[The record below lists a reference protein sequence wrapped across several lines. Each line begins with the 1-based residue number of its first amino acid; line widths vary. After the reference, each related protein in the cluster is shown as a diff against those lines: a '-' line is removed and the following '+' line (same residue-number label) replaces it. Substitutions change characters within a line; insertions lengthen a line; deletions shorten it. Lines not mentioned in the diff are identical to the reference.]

1 MDGRDA
7 GRQPHGGLPGLLAPG
22 RLAHAHEGDHEPGT
36 RVTRGPRPDRRVPP
50 HRLVRRPLVA
60 LGADAPPPDAV
71 SVGRKALS
79 LWWLGSQGVPVPP
92 AVAIPAETAARLV
105 RGDSAGREM
114 LRAALQ
120 RWLDPGASYAVRSS
134 ADVEDGEEHS
144 FAGQFTTLL
153 DVPPDDLLAAIKEVA
168 DPHSERLAAYLE
180 RTGLTV
186 PPHVGVIVQ
195 RMVPARAAGVAFS
208 RNPLTGL
215 AETVIEAVPGAGH
228 TLVDEGVTPDRWV
241 RRWGEFTTA
250 PEHPRIDERLILQ
263 VADGVARLAEAMGR
277 PLDLEWAS
285 DGQRL
290 WWLQARPMTGLEG
303 LRLYSNR
310 IAREVLPG
318 IIKPL
323 VWSVNVPIVNAAWID
338 LLEEMVGPLEI
349 APEDLARS
357 FGGRA
362 YFDMT
367 TLGDIFEALGMP
379 RDSLELLLGLPK
391 GPEAPTFK
399 PGAGFA
405 RHLQRM
411 PGVIRDGSRRGRW
424 ARSEVHELRAAY
436 DRVAAQPAEGLTD
449 AALLD
454 RVDTLAA
461 ITRRAAYANI
471 VVPLQM
477 LIYNKALEACV
488 RQAGLDPAAIDPAR
502 ERADRVAWDPAPA
515 LDRLAEQAAALPED
529 ARAALAA
536 DPLAA
541 LRDDPRLAEWAAA
554 LDGFLGHFGH
564 LSDSGNDFSV
574 PPWREDRAHVVSMA
588 LARQDAT
595 GPAAAGE
602 GLTLAQVEARTLAPR
617 RPLLRLL
624 WRRAGAFRVYREA
637 VSSTYTR
644 GYGLFRGSFLAI
656 GARLVGRDVLLTP
669 EDVFYLELVEVRAW
683 LTGTAPEP
691 HAARAL
697 VSERRAAIEAA
708 ADLIVPELVY
718 GDAFV
723 PRRHDEVVRSTLS
736 GHPTSRGSARGP
748 ARIVKGS
755 ADFSRVQPG
764 DILVIP
770 FSDVG
775 WTPLFTRAAGIVAE
789 AGGMLSHSSIVA
801 REYGIPCV
809 VSVTDATVAIPD
821 GATLIVDGVS
831 GLVLVED
838 VPGLEATA
846 EGPAVTSGPE
856 AGPGPA
862 AA

>member
-1 MDGRDA
+1 
-7 GRQPHGGLPGLLAPG
+7 
-22 RLAHAHEGDHEPGT
+22 
-36 RVTRGPRPDRRVPP
+36 
-50 HRLVRRPLVA
+50 VA
-60 LGADAPPPDAV
+60 LGTDAPPPDAV
-71 SVGRKALS
+71 TVGRKALS
-79 LWWLGSQGVPVPP
+79 LWWLGCQAVPVPP
-92 AVAIPAETAARLV
+92 AVAIPAETAARLLH
-105 RGDSAGREM
+105 GDSALREM

-120 RWLDPGASYAVRSS
+120 RWLDPEASYAVRSS
-134 ADVEDGEEHS
+134 ADVEDGEVHS

-153 DVPPDDLLAAIKEVA
+153 DVPPDDLLAAIEEVA
-168 DPHSERLAAYLE
+168 APHSERLAAYLQ
-180 RTGLTV
+180 RTGLTD

-215 AETVIEAVPGAGH
+215 SETVIEAVPGAGH
-228 TLVDEGVTPDRWV
+228 VLVDEGVTPDRWV

-250 PEHPRIDERLILQ
+250 PEHPRVGEPLIRQ
-263 VADGVARLAEAMGR
+263 VADGVAHLAEASGR

-285 DGQRL
+285 DGERL
-290 WWLQARPMTGLEG
+290 WWLQARPLTGLEG

-323 VWSVNVPIVNAAWID
+323 VWSVNVPVVNAAWID
-338 LLEEMVGPLEI
+338 LLEELVGPLEI

-399 PGAGFA
+399 PGPGFA
-405 RHLQRM
+405 RHLQRL
-411 PGVIRDGSRRGRW
+411 PGVVRDGLQRGRW
-424 ARSEVHELRAAY
+424 ARQEVHELRAMY
-436 DRVAAQPAEGLTD
+436 DRVAAQPVEGLSDT
-449 AALLD
+449 ALLE

-477 LIYNKALEACV
+477 LLYNKALEASV

-502 ERADRVAWDPAPA
+502 ERSDRLTWDPAPA
-515 LDRLAEQAAALPED
+515 LDRLAAQAAVLPDD
-529 ARAALAA
+529 ARASLAA
-536 DPLAA
+536 DPTAA
-541 LRDDPRLAEWAAA
+541 LGDDPRLAAWAVA
-554 LDGFLGHFGH
+554 LDDFLEHFGH

-574 PPWREDRAHVVSMA
+574 APWREDAAHVVNMA
-588 LARQDAT
+588 LARLDAT
-595 GPAAAGE
+595 GQGAAGE
-602 GLTLAQVEARTLAPR
+602 AVGLTQVEAGTAAAW

-644 GYGLFRGSFLAI
+644 GYGLFRGTFLAI
-656 GARLVGRDVLLTP
+656 GARLVDRGALLAP
-669 EDVFYLELVEVRAW
+669 DDVFYLEQTEVRAW
-683 LTGTAPEP
+683 LTGAAPEP
-691 HAARAL
+691 HVARAL
-697 VSERRAAIEAA
+697 VAERRAAIESA

-748 ARIVKGS
+748 ARIVRGS
-755 ADFSRVQPG
+755 ADFARVLPG

-775 WTPLFTRAAGIVAE
+775 WTPLFRRAAGIIAE

-809 VSVTDATVAIPD
+809 VSVADATVAIPD

-838 VPGLEATA
+838 VLDEEAAAQGPAAPRSAATA
-846 EGPAVTSGPE
+846 GPE
-856 AGPGPA
+856 AAPGPA

>member
-1 MDGRDA
+1 
-7 GRQPHGGLPGLLAPG
+7 
-22 RLAHAHEGDHEPGT
+22 
-36 RVTRGPRPDRRVPP
+36 
-50 HRLVRRPLVA
+50 VRRPLVA
-60 LGADAPPPDAV
+60 LGTDAPPPDAV

-92 AVAIPAETAARLV
+92 AVAIPSEAAARLV

-120 RWLDPGASYAVRSS
+120 RWLDPGAWYAVRSS
-134 ADVEDGEEHS
+134 ADVEDGEAHS

-153 DVPPDDLLAAIKEVA
+153 DVPPDDLLAAIEEVA

-180 RTGLTV
+180 RTGLTD

-215 AETVIEAVPGAGH
+215 AETVIEAVPGPGH
-228 TLVDEGVTPDRWV
+228 VLVDEGVTPDRWV

-250 PEHPRIDERLILQ
+250 PEHPRIGEPLIRE
-263 VADGVARLAEAMGR
+263 VADGVSRLAEAMGR
-277 PLDLEWAS
+277 PLDVEWAS
-285 DGQRL
+285 DGERL

-338 LLEEMVGPLEI
+338 LLEEMVGPLGI

-399 PGAGFA
+399 PGPGFA

-411 PGVIRDGSRRGRW
+411 PGVVRDGWQRGRW
-424 ARSEVHELRAAY
+424 ARREVHELRVAY
-436 DRVAAQPAEGLTD
+436 DRVAAQPIEGLTD

-477 LIYNKALEACV
+477 LLYNKALEACV

-529 ARAALAA
+529 ARASLAA

-541 LRDDPRLAEWAAA
+541 LRDDPRLTGWATA

-602 GLTLAQVEARTLAPR
+602 GLALAGVEARTLAPW

-644 GYGLFRGSFLAI
+644 GYGLFRGTFLAI
-656 GARLVGRDVLLTP
+656 GVRLVGRDVLLTP
-669 EDVFYLELVEVRAW
+669 EDVFYLELAEVRAW
-683 LTGTAPEP
+683 LTGSAPEP
-691 HAARAL
+691 HVAHAL
-697 VSERRAAIEAA
+697 VGERRAAIEAA

-736 GHPTSRGSARGP
+736 GYPTSRGSARGP

-838 VPGLEATA
+838 VPDLEATA
-846 EGPAVTSGPE
+846 Q
-856 AGPGPA
+856 GPA
-862 AA
+862 ATLMPEARPRPASA